1 MADRR
6 WRNGASKSLMS
17 HIDDTFPTPKFYAT
31 LKLTDYPILN
41 QAIEPA
47 CELPQWPNHS
57 GAGIRN

>member
-1 MADRR
+1 
-6 WRNGASKSLMS
+6 MS